1 MVAHASSRERIA
13 RHRTA
18 QRERGLRAV
27 VLWLPD
33 VSDPGYRDRLAD
45 ECRRLARLTPEE
57 DATAADFARLAGRTE
72 GWR

>member
-1 MVAHASSRERIA
+1 MDARPSSRSRIA
-13 RHRTA
+13 RHRA
-18 QRERGLRAV
+18 PQRARGLRPV

-33 VSDPGYRDRLAD
+33 ERDPAYRARLAE

-57 DATAADFARLAGRTE
+57 DAIADDFAQLAAQTG

>member
-18 QRERGLRAV
+18 QRERGRRAV

-33 VSDPGYRDRLAD
+33 VNDPLYRDRLAE

-57 DATAADFARLAGRTE
+57 DAIAADFARLAVRTE
-72 GWR
+72 EWR